1 MPSFAVIHTTKL
13 GSGAGGIGSHIDR
26 TQKKLPKNIDPNRMP
41 LNKEY
46 VATGGTL
53 IQDVNRR
60 IDEGYNAKNSDGSL
74 RSIRKDAVKAVG
86 FILTGSHE
94 RMKELEKEGKLDSWA
109 RENLKF
115 VEQLVGKE
123 NIVRFTMHR
132 DEKTPHIHC
141 VFVPLDKEGR
151 LNAKQIVGNKNK
163 LSKLQTEYGRAMEKF
178 GLNRGIEN
186 SRMHHTTT
194 REYYR
199 DIENAAKAI
208 KIERN
213 LVGTPRKGE
222 EERLQEM
229 YQVMVAEV
237 FESKRRLQKELNIR
251 PEWENKLIKQTEE
264 LSKRAEEILN
274 TSREVEQMK
283 NNQVEIIR
291 RNIREKVESE
301 KQRLIERME
310 AEIGKIQKNYKE
322 KESMLDEMVKTKY
335 INQTLSVINAHIQK
349 AFKADYKIVF
359 NEKKNDFYK
368 EKIMPKRDRGL
379 DIGGR

>member
-1 MPSFAVIHTTKL
+1 MSSFAVVHTTKL

-26 TQKKLPKNIDPNRMP
+26 TQKKLPKNVDQDRMH

-46 VATGGTL
+46 VATGGSL
-53 IQDVNRR
+53 IKDINRR
-60 IDEGYNAKNSDGSL
+60 IDEGYTAKNADGSL

-86 FILTGSHE
+86 LILSGSHE
-94 RMKELEKEGKLDSWA
+94 RMKELEKDGKLDSWA

-115 VEQLVGKE
+115 VEQMVGKE

-151 LNAKQIVGNKNK
+151 LNAKQIVGNKSK
-163 LSKLQTEYGRAMEKF
+163 LTKLQTEYGRAMEKF
-178 GLNRGIEN
+178 GLNRGVEN
-186 SRMHHTTT
+186 SRMRHTTT

-199 DIENAAKAI
+199 DIEDAAKAI
-208 KIERN
+208 KIETN
-213 LVGTPRKGE
+213 LVGVPRKGE

-229 YQVMVAEV
+229 YQVMAAEV

-264 LSKRAEEILN
+264 LSKRAEEIIN

-283 NNQVEIIR
+283 NNQVEIISK
-291 RNIREKVESE
+291 NIREKVELE
-301 KQRLIERME
+301 KQRLIERAQ
-310 AEIGKIQKNYKE
+310 AEIGKIQKNYKD
-322 KESMLDEMVKTKY
+322 KESMLDEMVKTKH
-335 INQTLSVINAHIQK
+335 INRTLAIINSHIQEN
-349 AFKADYKIVF
+349 FKVDYKIVF
-359 NEKKNDFYK
+359 NEKENKFLK
-368 EKIMPKRDRGL
+368 EKIMPKKDRGL

>member
-1 MPSFAVIHTTKL
+1 MSSFAVIHTTKL

-26 TQKKLPKNIDPNRMP
+26 TQKKLPKNVDQDRMH

-46 VATGGTL
+46 VATGGSL
-53 IQDVNRR
+53 IKDINRR
-60 IDEGYNAKNSDGSL
+60 IDEGYNAKNADGSL

-86 FILTGSHE
+86 LILSGSHE

-151 LNAKQIVGNKNK
+151 LNAKQIVGNKSK
-163 LSKLQTEYGRAMEKF
+163 LNKLQTEYGRSMERF

-186 SRMHHTTT
+186 SRMRHTTT

-199 DIENAAKAI
+199 DIEDAAKAI
-208 KIERN
+208 KIETN
-213 LVGTPRKGE
+213 LVGAPRKGE
-222 EERLQEM
+222 EDRLQEI
-229 YQVMVAEV
+229 YQVMTAKIFDTE
-237 FESKRRLQKELNIR
+237 RQLQKEKNLR

-283 NNQVEIIR
+283 NNQIEIIS
-291 RNIREKVESE
+291 RNIREKVELE
-301 KQRLIERME
+301 KQRLIERMQ
-310 AEIGKIQKNYKE
+310 AEIGKIQKSYKE
-322 KESMLDEMVKTKY
+322 KESMLDEMVKTKH
-335 INQTLSVINAHIQK
+335 INRTLSIINTHIQK
-349 AFKADYKIVF
+349 EFNPGYKIVF
-359 NEKKNDFYK
+359 NEKKDQFFT
-368 EKIMPKRDRGL
+368 EKIMPKKDRGL
-379 DIGGR
+379 DIGER